1 MRAMARGGIEEQ
13 YSGYTVYDE
22 HYEKVGKVD
31 DLFVGE
37 YDEPEYV
44 GVKMGFLGTRTTLIP
59 MDAVRVNEKR
69 HLIQVAAPKDAIEEA
84 PTFDDGDITPE
95 FERRVHQYY
104 GTNRSGTDTGE
115 SRAYGDYYAD
125 DSSVDERVDP
135 RPGERKEPQPIYSEP
150 PAEEPDGVDRED
162 ARAREARPATGYED
176 ADRRGYAGERG
187 EIRVERKEE
196 ELVAETR
203 EREAGHVNVRK
214 RVRTEKQRLRV
225 PKRREEVYIDRVA
238 PSEGSWAGAEIGE
251 EEFRIPVAEEEV
263 VVEKRPEVKEELRI
277 RKEVVEDEEV
287 VEADLR
293 KEEVEVE
300 DDTER
305 RGSR

>member
-1 MRAMARGGIEEQ
+1 MARGEIEER

-37 YDEPEYV
+37 HDEPEYV

-69 HLIQVAAPKDAIEEA
+69 HLIQVSAPKSAIEEA
-84 PTFDDGDITPE
+84 PTFSGDEDITPE
-95 FERRVHQYY
+95 FERQVHQYY
-104 GTNRSGTDTGE
+104 GTDRTESGAGE
-115 SRAYGDYYAD
+115 RPTQEAYGAYYPD
-125 DSSVDERVDP
+125 DDEPVDL
-135 RPGERKEPQPIYSEP
+135 RPGERERSRSLSEHS
-150 PAEEPDGVDRED
+150 EREPDAVDREVD
-162 ARAREARPATGYED
+162 RETGYES
-176 ADRRGYAGERG
+176 ADRRDATGERD

-196 ELVAETR
+196 ELVADTR
-203 EREAGHVNVRK
+203 EREAGSVNVRK

-225 PKRREEVYIDRVA
+225 PKRREEVYIDRTA
-238 PSEGSWAGAEIGE
+238 PSEGERSKAEIGE
-251 EEFRIPVAEEEV
+251 EEFRIPVAEEEIV
-263 VVEKRPEVKEELRI
+263 VDKRPKVKEEIRI

-293 KEEVEVE
+293 KEEVEVD
-300 DDTER
+300 DDTDR
-305 RGSR
+305 RR